1 MAVLAQLR
9 ASNAQLI
16 EATTPRTAVFVGA
29 TDGIGKRALI
39 ELVSTGFPVKAY
51 VIGRQKARDQPLLEE
66 IRVINKNA
74 ELLYLE
80 GQVSLMSEVTRLTDE
95 ILGKEE
101 KIDLYHSAG
110 FLPFQGR
117 QETTEGLELTMAV
130 AYYSRFLFI
139 SRLLP
144 KLQASVKLGPG
155 QYFPRVISILA
166 AGSESTDLFLNDLS
180 LREPGHFNIPIYA
193 RHVATMVTIS
203 MKHFAEQPENKKIV
217 FIHAHPGK
225 VATELLKKSWGDK
238 WDPTAPP
245 TAAPSAGNFSKF
257 TPEEAGQKV
266 LYLMASAEYG
276 GNGAD
281 VPKGR
286 SAALTLTH
294 QTSGSLFSVNDKM
307 ENLQQDM
314 LLSGLEAKGAPEAIW
329 DHSIKTLAPW
339 L

>member
-117 QETTEGLELTMAV
+117 Q
-130 AYYSRFLFI
+130 
-139 SRLLP
+139 
-144 KLQASVKLGPG
+144 
-155 QYFPRVISILA
+155 
-166 AGSESTDLFLNDLS
+166 
-180 LREPGHFNIPIYA
+180 
-193 RHVATMVTIS
+193 
-203 MKHFAEQPENKKIV
+203 
-217 FIHAHPGK
+217 